1 MLNHFK
7 HWVCDV
13 PATAAAVL
21 STAAT
26 HWVDQFSVED
36 AKYLRLVVSSAA

>member
-13 PATAAAVL
+13 PSAAVSVL
-21 STAAT
+21 SNAAMY
-26 HWVDQFSVED
+26 DPDNFAAED
-36 AKYLRLVVSSAA
+36 AKYLRLVVSES